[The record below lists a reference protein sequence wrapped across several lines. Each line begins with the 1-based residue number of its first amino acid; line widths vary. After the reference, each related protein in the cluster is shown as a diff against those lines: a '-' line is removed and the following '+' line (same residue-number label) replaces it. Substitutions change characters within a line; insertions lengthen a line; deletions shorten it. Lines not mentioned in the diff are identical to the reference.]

1 MAAKKKSAKA
11 KAKTTAKKKKA
22 AAAPA
27 KKKKKKAAPAP
38 AKKKKSAAAPA
49 KKKKKAAP
57 APAKKK
63 AAPAKKKAAPAK
75 KKAAPAKKKAAPRR
89 DATGHLDK
97 KYAADLRKRSRES
110 REPDD
115 SDAFIRKNRAHD
127 ALAEQLGEEAVTAMT
142 SGEDQSD
149 QLQDKEVSEEEGG
162 PFVVTSGGE
171 EYADGTDPSNPKSAT
186 REPFPK
192 T

>member
-27 KKKKKKAAPAP
+27 KKKKKAAPAPAP
-38 AKKKKSAAAPA
+38 AKKKKTAAAPA
-49 KKKKKAAP
+49 KKKKAAP
-57 APAKKK
+57 APAK
-63 AAPAKKKAAPAK
+63 K

-97 KYAADLRKRSRES
+97 KYAADLRRRSRED
-110 REPDD
+110 RDTDD
-115 SDAFIRKNRAHD
+115 TDAFIRKNRAHD
-127 ALAEQLGEEAVTAMT
+127 ALAEQLGEEAVEAMT

-149 QLQDKEVSEEEGG
+149 QLQDAEVDEEDGG

-171 EYADGTDPSNPKSAT
+171 EFADGTDKSNPKGAT

-192 T
+192 V